1 MIKLLLLNDLSREP
15 VRKLIK
21 GISRY
26 QNDRGGWRFHHVP
39 DIIRD
44 KTDHIEQIVKM
55 VRDLEIDAIFGQWKG
70 LDITVAKSLGIPI
83 VLYQRDERGHG
94 FPIVKCGNDAV
105 GKMAAD
111 FFKRYD
117 DLHFSCCGFRGIVW
131 SAERIEAFSE
141 EIGERLV
148 PGITISDN
156 GEDWEALG
164 NWLLSLP
171 KPTGIFCCND
181 MNAKTLVDT
190 CNSLG
195 LKVPEEI
202 SVLGVDDDTFLCNI
216 TSPSISTIQLDFEG
230 IGYRVGKF
238 ISDAVRSGICEEQ
251 LILHY
256 PIRIVERDST
266 TRLQNA
272 DINIEK
278 VIDYM
283 DRHFSEGIGISDAI
297 RDIPLSRRSVEQ
309 RFVQIF
315 KGKTMHRYLME
326 LKVEKMK
333 ELLVKTDL
341 PIFNIALMSGFREN
355 ANINRAFRSIA
366 GCSPKEYRQIY
377 K

>member
-1 MIKLLLLNDLSREP
+1 M
-15 VRKLIK
+15 
-21 GISRY
+21 
-26 QNDRGGWRFHHVP
+26 
-39 DIIRD
+39 
-44 KTDHIEQIVKM
+44 
-55 VRDLEIDAIFGQWKG
+55 
-70 LDITVAKSLGIPI
+70 
-83 VLYQRDERGHG
+83 
-94 FPIVKCGNDAV
+94 
-105 GKMAAD
+105 
-111 FFKRYD
+111 
-117 DLHFSCCGFRGIVW
+117 
-131 SAERIEAFSE
+131 
-141 EIGERLV
+141 
-148 PGITISDN
+148 
-156 GEDWEALG
+156 
-164 NWLLSLP
+164 
-171 KPTGIFCCND
+171 
-181 MNAKTLVDT
+181 
-190 CNSLG
+190 
-195 LKVPEEI
+195 
-202 SVLGVDDDTFLCNI
+202 
-216 TSPSISTIQLDFEG
+216 
-230 IGYRVGKF
+230 
-238 ISDAVRSGICEEQ
+238 
-251 LILHY
+251 
-256 PIRIVERDST
+256 ERDST